1 MSATSDT
8 AIVADNK
15 ARALRLIERQID
27 EELDKLLTILEF
39 QYEVTILHASRT
51 FNKPSPEEYDNKKT
65 RIFNSL
71 WQMQSAVADCIETYM
86 EIYHAHSA
94 WDTTA
99 FPPPDLQPKKG
110 AGALRRAIPVGPKK
124 QKKAMP
130 VGPSPKKQKKN

>member
-15 ARALRLIERQID
+15 ARALRLIGQEID
-27 EELDKLLTILEF
+27 EELDKLLSLLEF
-39 QYEVTILHASRT
+39 EYQSTINKASKN
-51 FNKPSPEEYDNKKT
+51 FNETSKEENDKKVT

-71 WQMQSAVADCIETYM
+71 WQMQSAVADVIETYM

-99 FPPPDLQPKKG
+99 FPPPDFQPKKG
-110 AGALRRAIPVGPKK
+110 AGALRRSIPVGPKK
-124 QKKAMP
+124 QKQA
-130 VGPSPKKQKKN
+130 KKQKKN

>member
-15 ARALRLIERQID
+15 DRALKLFGKQID
-27 EELDKLLTILEF
+27 EELDKLLTLLEF
-39 QYEVTILHASRT
+39 EYESSIIKASRN

-65 RIFNSL
+65 RIFNAL
-71 WQMQSAVADCIETYM
+71 WHMQSAVADCIDTYM
-86 EIYHAHSA
+86 EIYRAHSA

-110 AGALRRAIPVGPKK
+110 AGALRRSIPVGPKK

>member
-15 ARALRLIERQID
+15 ARALRFIGKEID
-27 EELDKLLTILEF
+27 DELDKLLSLLEF
-39 QYEVTILHASRT
+39 EYQSTINKASKN
-51 FNKPSPEEYDNKKT
+51 FNETSKEENDKKVT

-71 WQMQSAVADCIETYM
+71 WQMQSAVADVIETYM
-86 EIYHAHSA
+86 EIYHEHSA

-110 AGALRRAIPVGPKK
+110 AGALRRSIPVGPKK
-124 QKKAMP
+124 QKQA
-130 VGPSPKKQKKN
+130 KKQKKN

>member
-15 ARALRLIERQID
+15 ARALRLIGQEID
-27 EELDKLLTILEF
+27 EELDKLLSLLEF
-39 QYEVTILHASRT
+39 EYQSTINKASKN
-51 FNKPSPEEYDNKKT
+51 FNETSKEENDKKVT

-71 WQMQSAVADCIETYM
+71 WQMQSAVADVIETYM
-86 EIYHAHSA
+86 EIYHEHSA

-110 AGALRRAIPVGPKK
+110 AGALRRSIPVGPKK
-124 QKKAMP
+124 QKQA
-130 VGPSPKKQKKN
+130 KKQKKN